1 MAGDTAR
8 ERIES
13 LLVDNGTDLA
23 QPGLTGLAAIP
34 RIGQLWQ
41 STENG
46 NVVVTDPAN
55 DYMVKAT
62 VDETFECP
70 SEPFIWNG
78 IPVAFVLVDTN

>member
-1 MAGDTAR
+1 
-8 ERIES
+8 
-13 LLVDNGTDLA
+13 
-23 QPGLTGLAAIP
+23 
-34 RIGQLWQ
+34 
-41 STENG
+41 
-46 NVVVTDPAN
+46 VVVTDPAN